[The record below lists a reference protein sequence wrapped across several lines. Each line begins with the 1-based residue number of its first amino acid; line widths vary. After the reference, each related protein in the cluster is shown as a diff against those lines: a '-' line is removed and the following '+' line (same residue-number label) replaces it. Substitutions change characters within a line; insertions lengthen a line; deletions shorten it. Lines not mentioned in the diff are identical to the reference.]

1 MLAKDNINTIEFLI
15 SKDLI
20 DSCIS
25 HDEFDSVNNV
35 MKEYDDKR
43 ESIENLK
50 IFNSDNEYA

>member
-25 HDEFDSVNNV
+25 HDEFVSVNNM